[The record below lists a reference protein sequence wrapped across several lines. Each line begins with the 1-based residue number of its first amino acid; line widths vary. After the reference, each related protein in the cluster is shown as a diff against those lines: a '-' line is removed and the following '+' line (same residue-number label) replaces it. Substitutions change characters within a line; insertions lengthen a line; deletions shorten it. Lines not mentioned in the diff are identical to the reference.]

1 MVARG
6 SKKRAKR
13 IVPASDG
20 AGEVIEI
27 GSDVKRLAIGDRVA
41 AAFFPTWL
49 DGPFAEEHHA
59 NALGGSLDGML
70 AEEVVLP
77 ERAWVKIPPR
87 YSFEQAST
95 LPCAGVT
102 AWHALF
108 EAADGQA
115 RRDGARPGRRRRLDV
130 RAPARAAAGAT
141 VIATSSSPEKRAR
154 LAQMGAAST
163 IDYKADAKW
172 GDTARAAAGNG
183 GVDLV
188 VEVGGAGTFDQSVA
202 SLRYG
207 GHMSLLGILA
217 GTQGPINT
225 YAIFHKNIR
234 IRGVYVGSVAMF
246 ERLVRVLE
254 HSNID
259 PVIDRVF
266 AFEDTRAA
274 YEHLASGAH
283 FGKVVIRLAGCTA
296 MTHAGIARVEL
307 SHLLKGA
314 AAMKFFAVKLGLVLA
329 LSSSPRCRPRRRC
342 RSRARAKARRSA
354 RSARSRSLPTA
365 PCSRPIRRAR
375 RSWRSTSARR
385 PTAARPAR
393 RARCDR

>member
-1 MVARG
+1 MNAYELHPEEGFDALKMVDRPRPGIGPGDVRVRVRAVSLNYRDLMVARG

-13 IVPASDG
+13 IVPVSDG

-27 GSDVKRLAIGDRVA
+27 GSEVKRIAIGDRVA

-49 DGPFAEEHHA
+49 DGAFAEEHHA

-77 ERAWVKIPPR
+77 ERAWVRIPAR
-87 YSFEQAST
+87 YTFEQAAT
-95 LPCAGVT
+95 LPCAAVT

-108 EAADGQA
+108 EAATVKPGETVLVQGGGGVSMFAIQLA
-115 RRDGARPGRRRRLDV
+115 RH
-130 RAPARAAAGAT
+130 AGAA
-141 VIATSSSPEKRAR
+141 VIATSSSPDKRAR
-154 LAQMGAAST
+154 FTEMGAAST
-163 IDYKADAKW
+163 IDYKADVKW

-188 VEVGGAGTFDQSVA
+188 VEVGGAGTFDQSIA

-259 PVIDRVF
+259 PIIDRVF
-266 AFEDTRAA
+266 SFEETRSA
-274 YEHLASGAH
+274 YDHLASGAH
-283 FGKVVIRLAGCTA
+283 FGKVVIRL
-296 MTHAGIARVEL
+296 
-307 SHLLKGA
+307 
-314 AAMKFFAVKLGLVLA
+314 
-329 LSSSPRCRPRRRC
+329 
-342 RSRARAKARRSA
+342 
-354 RSARSRSLPTA
+354 
-365 PCSRPIRRAR
+365 
-375 RSWRSTSARR
+375 
-385 PTAARPAR
+385 
-393 RARCDR
+393 

>member
-1 MVARG
+1 MGPGDVRVRVRAVSLNYRDLMVARG

-13 IVPASDG
+13 IVPVSDG

-27 GSDVKRLAIGDRVA
+27 GGDVKRLAIGDRVA
-41 AAFFPTWL
+41 AAFFPTWI
-49 DGPFAEEHHA
+49 DGAFAEEHHA

-70 AEEVVLP
+70 AEEVVLH
-77 ERAWVKIPPR
+77 ERAWVKIPTR
-87 YSFEQAST
+87 YTFEQAST

-108 EAADGQA
+108 EAATV
-115 RRDGARPGRRRRLDV
+115 RPGDTVLV
-130 RAPARAAAGAT
+130 QGGGGVSTFALQLARHAGAA
-141 VIATSSSPEKRAR
+141 VIATSSSADKRAR
-154 LAQMGAAST
+154 FAQMGAAST
-163 IDYKADAKW
+163 IDYKTDVKW
-172 GDTARAAAGNG
+172 GETARAAAGNG

-188 VEVGGAGTFDQSVA
+188 VEVGGAGTFDQSIA
-202 SLRYG
+202 ALRYG

-254 HSNID
+254 HSSID

-266 AFEDTRAA
+266 SFEDTRAA

-283 FGKVVIRLAGCTA
+283 FGKVVILN
-296 MTHAGIARVEL
+296 E
-307 SHLLKGA
+307 S
-314 AAMKFFAVKLGLVLA
+314 
-329 LSSSPRCRPRRRC
+329 
-342 RSRARAKARRSA
+342 
-354 RSARSRSLPTA
+354 
-365 PCSRPIRRAR
+365 
-375 RSWRSTSARR
+375 
-385 PTAARPAR
+385 
-393 RARCDR
+393 

>member
-1 MVARG
+1 MKAYELHPEEGFDALKLVDRERPGMGPGDVRVSVRAVSLNYRDIMVARG

-13 IVPASDG
+13 IVPVSDG
-20 AGEVIEI
+20 AGEVTEI
-27 GSDVKRLAIGDRVA
+27 GSAVERVAVGDRVA
-41 AAFFPTWL
+41 AAFFPTWI
-49 DGPFAEEHHA
+49 DGDLKEEHHA

-70 AEEVVLP
+70 AKEVVLP
-77 ERAWVKIPPR
+77 ERAWVKIPSR
-87 YSFEQAST
+87 YSFEQAAT

-108 EAADGQA
+108 EAATLTPGHTVVVQGGGGVSTFALELA
-115 RRDGARPGRRRRLDV
+115 RH
-130 RAPARAAAGAT
+130 AGAS

-154 LAQMGAAST
+154 LEQMGAKTT

-172 GDTARAAAGNG
+172 GETARAAAGNG
-183 GVDLV
+183 GADLV

-202 SLRYG
+202 ALRYG

-254 HSNID
+254 QSNVN

-266 AFEDTRAA
+266 AFEDARAA
-274 YEHLASGAH
+274 YEHLASGTH
-283 FGKVVIRLAGCTA
+283 FGKVVIRL
-296 MTHAGIARVEL
+296 
-307 SHLLKGA
+307 
-314 AAMKFFAVKLGLVLA
+314 
-329 LSSSPRCRPRRRC
+329 
-342 RSRARAKARRSA
+342 
-354 RSARSRSLPTA
+354 
-365 PCSRPIRRAR
+365 
-375 RSWRSTSARR
+375 
-385 PTAARPAR
+385 
-393 RARCDR
+393 D